1 MLRKLRD
8 IQWNRVLYFTLF
20 FIGVIVVVV
29 IMTIVGKRDEQQLC
43 KEVKIVIEGTEAFID
58 QSDISKLIAQ
68 NYGSFV
74 GKKINGIPFQRVEKM
89 LKKLPYVS
97 DASIHADMDGT
108 IKVNIDQ
115 REAVMRVINK
125 NGREFYVDPK
135 GLKIPTTLKYIPHIM
150 VATGNISEGYN
161 EALDTVSTTLVKD
174 LVKVVEFIGKDELW
188 SNQVV
193 QIYVNADHDIELVP
207 RVGTQQ
213 LIVGSADSLEQKFEL
228 LKTFYTQI
236 MPKVGINAY
245 GVVNVK
251 YGGQIICEKRG
262 NWSFADDQTKKI
274 ANNTL

>member
-1 MLRKLRD
+1 MLKKLRD

-29 IMTIVGKRDEQQLC
+29 IMSIVAKRDEQQLC

-58 QSDISKLIAQ
+58 QADISKLITQ

-74 GKKINGIPFQRVEKM
+74 GKKINDIPFHRVEKT

-97 DASIHADMDGT
+97 NASIHADMDGT
-108 IKVNIDQ
+108 IRINIDQ
-115 REAVMRVINK
+115 REAVMRIINK
-125 NGREFYVDPK
+125 SGREFYVDPN

-150 VATGNISEGYN
+150 VATGNIAEGYN
-161 EALDTVSTTLVKD
+161 EALDTISTPLVKD
-174 LVKVVEFIGKDELW
+174 LVKVAEFIGKDELW

-193 QIYVNADHDIELVP
+193 QIYVNSDRDIELVP

-213 LIVGSADSLEQKFEL
+213 LIVGSADSLEQKFDL

-245 GVVNVK
+245 SVVNVK

-262 NWSFADDQTKKI
+262 TWSFSDDETKKI

>member
-1 MLRKLRD
+1 
-8 IQWNRVLYFTLF
+8 
-20 FIGVIVVVV
+20 
-29 IMTIVGKRDEQQLC
+29 
-43 KEVKIVIEGTEAFID
+43 
-58 QSDISKLIAQ
+58 
-68 NYGSFV
+68 
-74 GKKINGIPFQRVEKM
+74 
-89 LKKLPYVS
+89 
-97 DASIHADMDGT
+97 MDGT
-108 IKVNIDQ
+108 VRINIDQ

-125 NGREFYVDPK
+125 NGKEFYVDPK

-150 VATGNISEGYN
+150 VASGYISEGYN
-161 EALDTVSTTLVKD
+161 EALDTISTPLVKD
-174 LVKVVEFIGKDELW
+174 LVKIVEFIGKDELW

-193 QIYVNADHDIELVP
+193 QIYVNADRDIELVP

-262 NWSFADDQTKKI
+262 NWSFSDDQTKKV

>member
-1 MLRKLRD
+1 MLKRLRD

-29 IMTIVGKRDEQQLC
+29 IMNIVGKRDEQQLC
-43 KEVKIVIEGTEAFID
+43 KDIKIVIEGTEAFID
-58 QSDISKLIAQ
+58 QADISKLIEQ

-74 GKKINGIPFQRVEKM
+74 GKKVNGIPFHKVEKT
-89 LKKLPYVS
+89 LRKLPYVS
-97 DASIHADMDGT
+97 NASIHADMDGT
-108 IKVNIDQ
+108 IRINISQ

-125 NGREFYVDPK
+125 NGKEFYVDPN

-150 VATGNISEGYN
+150 VATGNITEGYN
-161 EALDTVSTTLVKD
+161 EALDTISTPLVKD
-174 LVKVVEFIGKDELW
+174 LVKVVEFIKSDELW
-188 SNQVV
+188 TNQVV
-193 QIYVNADHDIELVP
+193 QIYVNGDKDIELVP
-207 RVGTQQ
+207 RIGTQQ
-213 LIVGSADSLEQKFEL
+213 LIVGSADSLAQKFEL

-251 YGGQIICEKRG
+251 YSGQIICEKRG
-262 NWSFADDQTKKI
+262 NWSFSDDQTKKI

>member
-1 MLRKLRD
+1 MLKKLRD

-29 IMTIVGKRDEQQLC
+29 IMTIVGKRDEQQPC

-58 QSDISKLIAQ
+58 QTDISKMIKQ
-68 NYGSFV
+68 NYGNFV
-74 GKKINGIPFQRVEKM
+74 GKKVNDIPFHRVEET
-89 LKKLPYVS
+89 LKKLPYVA
-97 DASIHADMDGT
+97 DASVHSDMDGT
-108 IKVNIDQ
+108 VSIHIDQ

-150 VATGNISEGYN
+150 VATGNIAEGYN
-161 EALDTVSTTLVKD
+161 EALDTISTPLVKD
-174 LVKVVEFIGKDELW
+174 LVKVAEFIGKDELW

-193 QIYVNADHDIELVP
+193 QIYVNADQDIELVP
-207 RVGTQQ
+207 RVGSQQ

-236 MPKVGINAY
+236 MPKVGVNAY

-262 NWSFADDQTKKI
+262 NWSFSDDQTKKI